1 MLTWTVPENPRLTTT
16 AAARTVSAIGRLCP
30 ARRDVALTPTQAI
43 PRRMDGATPCGAW
56 RLLMGMVCAL
66 AGTIALV
73 AGLSDF
79 VRLEFATPGGWHEHT
94 RDSVVP
100 VAPVHGIA
108 SLADEQGP
116 GGGTEPL
123 SRLKQSWAVLAPPL
137 QPVGE
142 ASRPASRSFAG
153 DELIPGPAVS
163 IEERDLRLNILEMS
177 AAQHTG
183 RWTFALPMLSKGA

>member
-1 MLTWTVPENPRLTTT
+1 
-16 AAARTVSAIGRLCP
+16 
-30 ARRDVALTPTQAI
+30 
-43 PRRMDGATPCGAW
+43 
-56 RLLMGMVCAL
+56 MVCAL
-66 AGTIALV
+66 AGTISLV

-94 RDSVVP
+94 
-100 VAPVHGIA
+100 GIA
-108 SLADEQGP
+108 SLADEQGS

-163 IEERDLRLNILEMS
+163 IEERDLRLNLLEMS

-183 RWTFALPMLSKGA
+183 RWTFALPMLSKGS